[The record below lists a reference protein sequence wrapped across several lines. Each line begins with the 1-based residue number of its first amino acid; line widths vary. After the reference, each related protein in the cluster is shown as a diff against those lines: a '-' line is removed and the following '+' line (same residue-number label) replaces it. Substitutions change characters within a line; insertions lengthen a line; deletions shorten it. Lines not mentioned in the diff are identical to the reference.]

1 MPLAPARAFAG
12 DRAGVLFKPRSG
24 DIEMTRMPDKDP
36 SFWAVVILALREHGL
51 AVALAFFLSYI
62 RILYDDKEPSP
73 IRQLLE
79 ALLGA
84 LLVFL
89 VGLSS
94 EKFGMSSG
102 WSYAVAG
109 FVGVLGVN
117 QVRAMARKWAA
128 KKVEGV

>member
-1 MPLAPARAFAG
+1 
-12 DRAGVLFKPRSG
+12 
-24 DIEMTRMPDKDP
+24 MTRMPDKDP

-73 IRQLLE
+73 VRQLLE

-89 VGLSS
+89 VGLAS

-117 QVRAMARKWAA
+117 QVRAMARRWAA
-128 KKVEGV
+128 KKVEGA

>member
-1 MPLAPARAFAG
+1 
-12 DRAGVLFKPRSG
+12 
-24 DIEMTRMPDKDP
+24 MTRMPDKDP
-36 SFWAVVILALREHGL
+36 SFWVVVILALREHGL

-73 IRQLLE
+73 VRQLLE

-89 VGLSS
+89 VGLAS
-94 EKFGMSSG
+94 EKFVMSSG

-109 FVGVLGVN
+109 FVGVLGVE
-117 QVRAMARKWAA
+117 QVRQLGRKWAERKA
-128 KKVEGV
+128 DGQ

>member
-1 MPLAPARAFAG
+1 
-12 DRAGVLFKPRSG
+12 
-24 DIEMTRMPDKDP
+24 MTRMPDKDP
-36 SFWAVVILALREHGL
+36 SFWAVAILALREHGL

-73 IRQLLE
+73 VRQLLE

-89 VGLSS
+89 VGLAS

-128 KKVEGV
+128 KKVEGA